1 MNIQTRNVSVP
12 RNNTKEVMES
22 YIALPEGKGPFP
34 GLLIIHEIFGLT
46 ENIRDITRRFAEEGY
61 FALAVDLFSNRNRT
75 LCMMQTFYGL
85 MFRPLDNPMLTDLQA
100 SMSFLRQQPEVD
112 TTRTGTVGFCM
123 GGSYALELAV
133 TEKGMK
139 AASIFYGMNPK
150 PLEAVA
156 RSCPIIGSYPDKDF
170 TAQAGRAL
178 DAALNRYEIAH
189 DIKIYEGTQHSFF
202 NDTRP
207 SFNPEG
213 SKDAW
218 DRMLAFFNEYL
229 VKSVK

>member
-12 RNNTKEVMES
+12 RKNTKEVMES

-75 LCMMQTFYGL
+75 LCMMQTFYSL

-207 SFNPEG
+207 SFNPEA

-229 VKSVK
+229 VKSLK

>member
-139 AASIFYGMNPK
+139 AASIFYGINPK

-207 SFNPEG
+207 SFNPEA

-229 VKSVK
+229 VKSLK

>member
-178 DAALNRYEIAH
+178 DAALSRYEIAH

-207 SFNPEG
+207 SFNPEV

>member
-12 RNNTKEVMES
+12 RKNTKEVMES

-112 TTRTGTVGFCM
+112 TARTGTVGFCM

-207 SFNPEG
+207 NFNPEA